1 MSSFGI
7 IALTPVSFPGDTA
20 AISTNP
26 NDPNAALTS
35 PHYGAAFA
43 AKMAGEAGLI
53 NLELHELTDEDV
65 AQRVTAAVVKL
76 SRKQGGRYGIK
87 YGARQSAEA
96 LGILLQASRSN
107 TAAQNSANSPLVI
120 ISSDVAGRFENLD
133 EAVKNARSLGAT
145 VLAEVTSLKEALAA
159 KELPVDGLV
168 AKGSEA
174 GGVTS
179 ETTAFILLQEITKVT
194 KLPVWVQG
202 GIGLYSAAA
211 CLAAGARGV
220 VLDAQLLLARES
232 ALPTEIKQRIATM
245 DGTEITSFA
254 AQGGKKVRVFARQGH
269 PLTEENIALKSL
281 SDLGAYL
288 PAPGQKKKQDA
299 LELKREDMLL
309 AVGQDIALAKQ
320 LADKFVSVSGIIEAI
335 KESAQRLAELAGE
348 QNALKPGGALAES
361 HKTKYPIVQ
370 GAMTR
375 VSDTA
380 EFALKVAEGG
390 GLPFLALA
398 LMRGEEAEVLVAK
411 TKQMLGDKPWGVGVL
426 GFVPQELRQE
436 QFAVINRHK
445 PPFALIAGGRPDQA
459 KSLEDTG
466 ISTYLHVPS
475 PILLSSFIEMGA
487 RRFIFEGR
495 ECGGHVG
502 PRSSFV
508 LWEQMVE
515 ILASVQLPKAEL
527 AKLHI
532 LMAGGIH
539 DGLSAAMVAAMTASL
554 TERGMKVGVLIG
566 TAYLFTKEA
575 VETGAIVE
583 KFQEAA
589 IACKE
594 TVLLETGPGHAIR
607 CINSPYKRIFDDKR
621 VELVLA
627 EKTKDEVREEL
638 ELMNLGRLRIAS
650 KGVTRPAEKSAS
662 RESILSDLADS
673 KNKSNGEN
681 ARKKLVEVS
690 KEEQW
695 QDGMYMIGQVASM
708 HERVLTIEELHQS
721 VSQGSLEVLKQAK
734 ESETKAAQTS
744 HLILRENARPR
755 RDGWDNVAIVGMS
768 CMFPKANDLAQ
779 YWQNILSKVDA
790 IEEVPAD
797 QWDWRNYYDEDSL
810 ARDKICSKWGGF
822 LKAITFDPT
831 KYGIP
836 PSSLNSIDPMQL
848 MLLEITDRALEDAG
862 YKNRPFGRKN
872 TSVILANAG
881 HGPVTALMSLRS
893 MLGWKLAHLDDAA
906 KVQIADILPEW
917 TEDSFAGYL
926 GNVAA
931 GRVANRF
938 DLGGINFSI
947 DAACASSLAALYT
960 SVRELRAGTSDVV
973 FLAAADTHNQP
984 GDYLSFSKT
993 HAFSKTGHC
1002 RTFDATADGIVIS
1015 EGVAMLVLKRL
1026 EDAEHDG
1033 DRIYAVVRGVGG
1045 SSDGRDLSLTAP
1057 RPEGQMLALTRA
1069 YEDAGISPAS
1079 VTLVEAH
1086 GTGTVAGDRA
1096 EIEALKQVFE
1106 SSGAEKRNCAVGS
1119 VKTMIGHTKAAAGLA
1134 SLIKVAKALH
1144 HKVLPPTL
1152 GVTVPNPSC
1161 DFENS
1166 PFYINS
1172 EVRPWLHATGQE
1184 NNQRRA
1190 GVSAFGF
1197 GGTNFHCVLEEYEP
1211 SCAYQE
1217 EPCKSEWPAELFAV
1231 SAATRMDMVKSVQQ
1245 LLEIVK
1251 RAQADAISNTPGG
1264 FTRFAH
1270 KEFLKSQLK
1279 HSQKS
1284 AANSCRLTIVAESFG
1299 DLIEKLKRAQSDLL
1313 SPQKTEFKDPRGVFF
1328 KERSEAGVPGK
1339 IAFLFPGQGSQQVNM
1354 LSDLSVA
1361 FPCVRKTFEQAE
1373 EAVKGILPRSLNSYI
1388 FPPPAFA
1395 KETEEKYQQ
1404 ELTDTRIA
1412 QPAVGAAGMAAFHLL
1427 SQLGIKADCTA
1438 GHSYGE
1444 YVALSAAGVMS
1455 LKELIRISELRGR
1468 LLSASVENDGTM
1480 AAVTA
1485 QRQDVEKLLS
1495 TMAGI
1500 TLANINAPN
1509 QCVISGATDAVND
1522 AVSAFKNQKIAART
1536 IAVSQAFHSQ
1546 YMEHAREPLK
1556 KALQSVTMS
1565 APRVPTYSNTDANQ
1579 YSSVPE
1585 EIVNRLVEH
1594 IVKPVDFVSQIKRM
1608 QQDGAYFFIEVGPG
1622 SVLTN
1627 LASSILKDSP
1637 HLAVAIDR
1645 TGKNGIIQLLNTL
1658 AQLWSHGV
1666 EFDARVLY
1674 EGRIEQ
1680 IPQPY
1685 EQSTV
1690 GPNSKPKLLYLMDSQ
1705 NISRANGTTTTPTA
1719 KAMPQAQARPQVQ
1732 TQVQPQGQTQS
1743 PIPGQTQNGQP
1754 QVQTQPQGKP
1764 VSSSPQTGAVNG
1776 ASTPTQ
1782 AVQNNLG
1789 QPQFENGTNPAA
1801 KESATRMTA
1810 STTNPTKPA
1819 NLQSGSA
1826 STPRAPQAAA
1836 ANNLPAAYP
1845 QQQLPRQAAGGNV
1858 DQVMIQFQQTMLEM
1872 TNSFLKTQQQVM
1884 SAYLQAKSGAV
1895 PPQGQWITQQQQFI
1909 QPQIEQQ
1916 QFVQPYV
1923 QPQFTQPQFAQPQ
1936 IGQQQFVQPYAQ
1948 PQFPQPQF
1956 AQRQYPEYVQPV
1968 VQTQYEQ
1975 PVQVQPEY
1983 IQNNGHEP
1991 ITAQITES
1999 PAIMNTPISAESNGK
2014 NGAHNETN
2022 GAQGA
2027 VQAVVQA
2034 QTTAQPQAPISNEKL
2049 VEELLDI
2056 VSQRTGYPPEMLD
2069 PELDLEA
2076 DLGIDSIKRVEIL
2089 NSFRKIL
2096 PESKQREL
2104 EGGLE
2109 QLAGT
2114 KTLKGIIDWINSDAS
2129 ADAGSN
2135 GSALETNGKGATEL
2149 ISEISGSNG
2158 FSGTPG
2164 SDGSLGSLGAEEL
2177 KESKGSEE
2185 SQESQESQGSNGA
2198 NGANGTNGN
2207 GNGAAHD
2214 IVVIANAE
2222 LTAGGNGNG
2231 GNGNGNGHDTFE
2243 KAPAAAAAQTGFA
2256 SRKESASGHNI
2267 KRATVEV
2274 SQLSLPVMEPTKVP
2288 QGSIDLIIADE
2299 GDAWQE
2305 VGKSLTARGEKCVV
2319 IRHVANAKEGLKI
2332 NNGACELD
2340 ATSFEAVQAVV
2351 QSIKKSHGKVARIV
2365 DLQPLNKADSAIT
2378 GNVPPAS
2385 LITLLNF
2392 AKAAYAD
2399 LNDPAHKGIATIT
2412 SASKLGGSFGS
2423 SGSGAASET
2432 VAGLNRVWGAGI
2444 SGFMKC
2450 LAKEWPNVRVKAVDF
2465 EQTLLPSQIAKLVLT
2480 EMDAQ
2485 EELEENEGGGS
2496 NAAVAAQKRV
2506 EIGYVNDGTARVGL
2520 NVKLADIEISKSAS
2534 QTPAISIDSSSV
2546 IVITGGAR
2554 GITAEIALDLAE
2566 QFQPQL
2572 ILIGRTPE
2580 PAAEPSYTAG
2590 LTSMRD
2596 LKAAIMEQLKQSGQ
2610 QVSIAFVESQYQKL
2624 LRDREIRDN
2633 LQAMRA
2639 AGSKVEYLPVDVRD
2653 DEAFESAIELIVTEF
2668 GKIDGIIHGA
2678 GVIEDAFVKEKA
2690 QASFERVFTTKVNSA
2705 RTLSKLAKGQDL
2717 KFMFLFSSVVGRTG
2731 NAGQCDY
2738 VSANEVLNKLAVTL
2752 NRSSSAR
2759 VASIMWGPWNA
2770 GMAQPELESLFA
2782 KYGWAMIAPTAGRK
2796 AFVED
2801 LLYGQKDQAEL
2812 VIVAQLPASTG
2823 VPTDKTVR
2831 LQDAYTRQL
2840 EDGTC
2845 EFDSVLSPDVDLY
2858 LQDHTFDGVPVMP
2871 MAMAL
2876 EMMAEA
2882 AQALCPEMKMTA
2894 VNRLEIPAGIVF
2906 DSASKTITV
2915 SARKTDAPGQTSLV
2929 EAVVLTGNKRQ
2940 HFKTSFELSGLPANG
2955 SVAVHRMSGLV
2966 SIPSFV
2972 PTTATMA
2979 SIAQGIKSM
2988 STLPTRQTVYTDY
3001 MFHGP
3006 LFQGIVGVSALGEEG
3021 IVGEL
3026 KASKPQACLSRSTG
3040 TSEWTIDPILLDSA
3054 MQLAG
3059 VWARQFL
3066 DITVLPTG
3074 FKKLHL
3080 GDRDL
3085 MLADSY
3091 FARVFITPGTTA
3103 RELTCD
3109 VAVYTKAGDL
3119 AFVIEGLG
3127 GIGSKSLNRLS
3138 NQANQTNQ
3146 STSIGGTR
3154 S

>member
-7 IALTPVSFPGDTA
+7 IALTPVSFPGEGDAVAIRPEGADA
-20 AISTNP
+20 AQ
-26 NDPNAALTS
+26 TS

-43 AKMAGEAGLI
+43 AKLAGEAGLI

-65 AQRVTAAVVKL
+65 AQAVTAAVTKL
-76 SRKQGGRYGIK
+76 SRKQGGRFGIK
-87 YGARQSAEA
+87 YSARQSAEA
-96 LGILLQASRSN
+96 LGILLQALRSN
-107 TAAQNSANSPLVI
+107 TAASGQNANHGIENKSDANSPLVI
-120 ISSDVAGRFENLD
+120 ISSDVSGTLETLD
-133 EAVKNARSLGAT
+133 AAVKDARSLGAT

-159 KELPVDGLV
+159 KELDVDGLV

-179 ETTAFILLQEITKVT
+179 ETTAFVLLQEITKVT

-232 ALPTEIKQRIATM
+232 ALPTEVKQRIATM

-254 AQGGKKVRVFARQGH
+254 AQGGKRVRVFARQGH
-269 PLTEENIALKSL
+269 PLSEENTALKSL
-281 SDLGAYL
+281 CDLGMYL

-299 LELKREDMLL
+299 AELKREDVLL

-320 LADKFVSVSGIIEAI
+320 LADKFISVSGIIEAI
-335 KESAQRLAELAGE
+335 KESALRLTLLAGE
-348 QNALKPGGALAES
+348 QSALKPNGALAES
-361 HKTKYPIVQ
+361 HKTQYPIVQ

-411 TKQMLGDKPWGVGVL
+411 TKQLLGDKPWGVGVL

-508 LWEQMVE
+508 LWEQMVD
-515 ILASVQLPKAEL
+515 ILSSVQLPKAEL
-527 AKLHI
+527 SKLHI

-539 DGLSAAMVAAMTASL
+539 DGVSAAMVAAMTAPL

-589 IACKE
+589 ISCRE

-627 EKTKDEVREEL
+627 NRTKDEVREEL

-650 KGVTRPAEKSAS
+650 KGVTRPSEKSAS
-662 RESILSDLADS
+662 RESILNEVKTNESA
-673 KNKSNGEN
+673 N
-681 ARKKLVEVS
+681 KKLVEVS
-690 KEEQW
+690 KDEQW

-721 VSQGSLEVLKQAK
+721 VSQGGLEVLKQAK
-734 ESETKAAQTS
+734 EIEAAKTAAAEKTPHVQ
-744 HLILRENARPR
+744 LRESGRPR
-755 RDGWDNVAIVGMS
+755 RDGWDNIAIVGMS
-768 CMFPKANDLAQ
+768 CMFPKANDLSQ

-797 QWDWRNYYDEDSL
+797 QWDWRNYYDENPL
-810 ARDKICSKWGGF
+810 ARDRIYSKWGGF

-862 YKNRPFGRKN
+862 YKNRPFGKKN

-893 MLGWKLAHLDDAA
+893 MLGWKLAHLDEAA
-906 KVQIADILPEW
+906 KDQIADILPEW

-960 SVRELRAGTSDVV
+960 SVQELRAGTSDVV

-993 HAFSKTGHC
+993 HAFSKTGRC

-1033 DRIYAVVRGVGG
+1033 DRIYAVIRGVGG

-1079 VTLVEAH
+1079 VGLVEAH

-1096 EIEALKQVFE
+1096 EIEALKQVFDQC
-1106 SSGAEKRNCAVGS
+1106 GAEKRSCAVGS

-1134 SLIKVAKALH
+1134 SMIKVAKALH

-1152 GVTVPNPSC
+1152 GVTVPNPTC

-1172 EVRPWLHATGQE
+1172 EMRPWLHAPGE
-1184 NNQRRA
+1184 EHHQRRA

-1211 SCAYQE
+1211 ACAYKE
-1217 EPCKSEWPAELFAV
+1217 EPCKTEWPAELFSV
-1231 SAATRMDMVKSVQQ
+1231 SAAARMDMVKSVQQ
-1245 LLEIVK
+1245 LLEQVK
-1251 RAQADAISNTPGG
+1251 RAQADVIANTPGG

-1270 KEFLKSQLK
+1270 KEFLKSQMK
-1279 HSQKS
+1279 PSHKS
-1284 AANSCRLTIVAESFG
+1284 AAHACRLTIVAEG
-1299 DLIEKLKRAQSDLL
+1299 YNDLIEKLKRAQSDLL

-1328 KERSEAGVPGK
+1328 KERTEAGAPAHGK
-1339 IAFLFPGQGSQQVNM
+1339 IAFLFPGQGSQQINM
-1354 LSDLSVA
+1354 LSDLSIA
-1361 FPCVRKTFEQAE
+1361 FPSVRKTFEQAD
-1373 EAVKGILPRSLNSYI
+1373 EALQGVLPHSLNSYI
-1388 FPPPAFA
+1388 FPPPAFT

-1412 QPAVGAAGMAAFHLL
+1412 QPAVGAAGMAAFNLL

-1444 YVALSAAGVMS
+1444 YVALCAAGVMN
-1455 LKELIRISELRGR
+1455 LKDLIRISELRGR
-1468 LLSASVENDGTM
+1468 LLTAKVENDGTM

-1546 YMEHAREPLK
+1546 YMEHAKEPLK
-1556 KALQSVTMS
+1556 KALQAVSLS
-1565 APRVPTYSNTDANQ
+1565 APRVPAYSNTDANQ

-1585 EIVNRLVEH
+1585 EIVNRLAEH

-1608 QQDGAYFFIEVGPG
+1608 QADGAYYFIEVGPG

-1627 LASSILKDSP
+1627 LTSSILQDSP

-1645 TGKNGIIQLLNTL
+1645 SGKNGITQLLNTL
-1658 AQLWSHGV
+1658 AQLWTHGV
-1666 EFDARVLY
+1666 DFDARVLY

-1680 IPQPY
+1680 IPQPV
-1685 EQSTV
+1685 EQTAV
-1690 GPNSKPKLLYLMDSQ
+1690 GPNGKPKLLYLMDSQ
-1705 NISRANGTTTTPTA
+1705 NISRVNGTATSPTA
-1719 KAMPQAQARPQVQ
+1719 KPLPQSQARPQIQPQSPAQQQ
-1732 TQVQPQGQTQS
+1732 TQQQAQLQ
-1743 PIPGQTQNGQP
+1743 GQP
-1754 QVQTQPQGKP
+1754 QQGQPSAQLPPQGKP
-1764 VSSSPQTGAVNG
+1764 VSSSPQVGTSNG
-1776 ASTPTQ
+1776 APTPAQ
-1782 AVQNNLG
+1782 AVQNNFG
-1789 QPQFENGTNPAA
+1789 QQLEKGTNPAA

-1810 STTNPTKPA
+1810 STINQPP
-1819 NLQSGSA
+1819 GVA
-1826 STPRAPQAAA
+1826 STPRAPQA
-1836 ANNLPAAYP
+1836 PAASSAPAGYP
-1845 QQQLPRQAAGGNV
+1845 QQQQLPRQAAGGNV

-1872 TNSFLKTQQQVM
+1872 TNSFLRTQQQVM
-1884 SAYLQAKSGAV
+1884 GAYLQAKSGVV
-1895 PPQGQWITQQQQFI
+1895 PPQGQWIPQQQQFA
-1909 QPQIEQQ
+1909 QPQFGQQQIGQQ
-1916 QFVQPYV
+1916 QFAQPYV
-1923 QPQFTQPQFAQPQ
+1923 QPQFPQGQLGQQQFAQPQ
-1936 IGQQQFVQPYAQ
+1936 
-1948 PQFPQPQF
+1948 F
-1956 AQRQYPEYVQPV
+1956 AEYVQPAV
-1968 VQTQYEQ
+1968 QAQYAQTQYAQ
-1975 PVQVQPEY
+1975 PTQQIQPEHA
-1983 IQNNGHEP
+1983 QGNGHETIAP
-1991 ITAQITES
+1991 QVIE
-1999 PAIMNTPISAESNGK
+1999 AIANVIEPPVSAESNG
-2014 NGAHNETN
+2014 NGAHGGVQTQVETADAP
-2022 GAQGA
+2022 AQA
-2027 VQAVVQA
+2027 
-2034 QTTAQPQAPISNEKL
+2034 ISNEKL

-2114 KTLKGIIDWINSDAS
+2114 KTLKGIIDWINSDA
-2129 ADAGSN
+2129 AVDAGDSVSQPEANGKGTVDLIAEMPGTNGSHKSEPINDSNGSN
-2135 GSALETNGKGATEL
+2135 GSH
-2149 ISEISGSNG
+2149 GS
-2158 FSGTPG
+2158 
-2164 SDGSLGSLGAEEL
+2164 
-2177 KESKGSEE
+2177 
-2185 SQESQESQGSNGA
+2185 
-2198 NGANGTNGN
+2198 NGN
-2207 GNGAAHD
+2207 GNGHGAAHD
-2214 IVVIANAE
+2214 IVHITAADI
-2222 LTAGGNGNG
+2222 TAGGNGNG
-2231 GNGNGNGHDTFE
+2231 ANGNGNGNGHGTLE
-2243 KAPAAAAAQTGFA
+2243 KAPATAAAAQTSFS

-2267 KRATVEV
+2267 QRATVEV
-2274 SQLSLPVMEPTKVP
+2274 SQLSPPVLQPTKVP

-2319 IRHVANAKEGLKI
+2319 IRHIANAKESLKI

-2340 ATSFEAVQAVV
+2340 ATSFEAVQALL

-2365 DLQPLNKADSAIT
+2365 DLQPLNKVDSSIT
-2378 GNVPPAS
+2378 GNAPPAS
-2385 LITLLNF
+2385 LLTLLNF

-2399 LNDPAHKGIATIT
+2399 LNDPSHKGIATIT
-2412 SASKLGGSFGS
+2412 SVSKLGGTFGS
-2423 SGSGAASET
+2423 DGSSAGCET

-2450 LAKEWPNVRVKAVDF
+2450 LAKEWPNVRVKAIDF
-2465 EQTLLPSQIAKLVLT
+2465 EQTLLPSQIAPIVIS

-2485 EELEENEGGGS
+2485 EEFEENEGGGG

-2506 EIGYVNDGTARVGL
+2506 EVGYLNNGATRVGL
-2520 NVKLADIEISKSAS
+2520 NVKLADIETAKSESEDA
-2534 QTPAISIDSSSV
+2534 AITIDSSSV

-2580 PAAEPSYTAG
+2580 PAAEPHYTAG
-2590 LTSMRD
+2590 LTAMRE
-2596 LKAAIMEQLKQSGQ
+2596 LKAAIMDQLKQSGQ
-2610 QVSIAFVESQYQKL
+2610 QVSIAAVESQYQKL

-2653 DEAFESAIELIVTEF
+2653 DAALESAIELINTEF

-2705 RTLSKLAKGQDL
+2705 RTLSKLATSPDL

-2752 NRSSSAR
+2752 NRTSSAR
-2759 VASIMWGPWNA
+2759 VASLMWGPWNA

-2782 KYGWAMIAPTAGRK
+2782 KYGWAMIAPAAGRK
-2796 AFVED
+2796 AFIDD
-2801 LLYGQKDQAEL
+2801 LLYGRKDQAEL
-2812 VIVAQLPASTG
+2812 VIVAQLPASSG

-2831 LQDAYTRQL
+2831 LQDAFTRQL
-2840 EDGTC
+2840 EDGVV
-2845 EFDSVLSPDVDLY
+2845 EFESVLSPDVDLY
-2858 LQDHTFDGVPVMP
+2858 LKDHTFDSVPVMP

-2882 AQALCPEMKMTA
+2882 AQALCPDMKMTG

-2915 SARKTDAPGQTSLV
+2915 SARKSDTSGQSSLV

-2955 SVAVHRMSGLV
+2955 NAVAHRMSGLV

-2972 PTTATMA
+2972 PSTATVA
-2979 SIAQGIKSM
+2979 SIAQGITSM
-2988 STLPTRQTVYTDY
+2988 SPLPTRQSIYADY

-3006 LFQGIVGVSALGEEG
+3006 LFQGITSVSALGEEG

-3040 TSEWTIDPILLDSA
+3040 GNEWTIDPILLDSA

-3085 MLADSY
+3085 MKADGF

-3109 VAVYTKAGDL
+3109 VAVYTKSGAL

-3138 NQANQTNQ
+3138 NQANQSN
-3146 STSIGGTR
+3146 SISGTR